1 MDRWLEDLLT
11 QQGHRLLDRRAFLA
25 LSASAAALAACSP
38 GSTGSTSPAPGGGK
52 LSDSL
57 TIAAPTISDTLDPH
71 GTLSNSGYQAAR
83 QMFDALVTY
92 NDAGTEFVPQL
103 ATSWSRIDPTTME
116 FKLRDDVKF
125 SNGESFTAEVVKFNV
140 ERIQKS
146 TDPIHANSKTRVS
159 FITGVEM
166 VNLTTVRI
174 KTATPFPLL
183 LNYLT
188 NLFMVPI
195 KYVQDGGDMKTKP
208 IGTGSFKLVE
218 FVTANRIVYEAWD
231 QSWRGKS
238 KIQNAR
244 LLAIPEEATLLS
256 ALRTGEVDMVTNAPG
271 DKVAGLANDFNVR
284 PVPSM
289 SCAIMGIIQNTP
301 AFADRRVREAAN
313 LAVNKDELVQR
324 IFGGYAKVS
333 QGQLLQPGVFGFN
346 EAIKAVPFD
355 PERAKSLIRSAG
367 FEGAEAVIGSV
378 AATQPLATAIAGYLT
393 NVGLRS
399 RVQIY
404 EFPVF
409 VPQIT
414 TKSDNPLVSFR
425 TDYFSLRDFDGAAA
439 SFGVRP
445 PNFQD
450 YFANEEFDR
459 LYLAQ
464 KVELDQEK
472 RKQQIFRMAEL
483 MREEYPAI
491 FVAYQD
497 FPAIYSKK
505 ITKLRI
511 PYDTATYIWETEKQA

>member
-1 MDRWLEDLLT
+1 VEHRLADAITREG
-11 QQGHRLLDRRAFLA
+11 QRLLDRRSFLA
-25 LSASAAALAACSP
+25 LTAGAAALAACSP
-38 GSTGSTSPAPGGGK
+38 TTTGSTSPGGGR
-52 LSDSL
+52 LSDTL
-57 TIAAPTISDTLDPH
+57 TIGASTISDTLDPH
-71 GTLSNSGYQAAR
+71 GTLSNSGFQAAR
-83 QMFDALVTY
+83 QMFDALVTF
-92 NDAGTEFVPQL
+92 NDAGTEFQPQL
-103 ATSWSRIDPTTME
+103 ATSWTRIDPLTME

-125 SNGESFTAEVVKFNV
+125 SNGEPFTADVVKFNV
-140 ERIQKS
+140 ERIQNS
-146 TDPIHANSKTRVS
+146 TDPIHANSKTRVN
-159 FITGVEM
+159 FITAVEP
-166 VNLTTVRI
+166 VNSTTVRI

-188 NLFMVPI
+188 MLFMVPP

-231 QSWRGKS
+231 GSWRGKS
-238 KIQNAR
+238 KIQHAR
-244 LLAIPEEATLLS
+244 LLAIAEEATLLS
-256 ALRTGEVDMVTNAPG
+256 ALRTGEVDMVLNAPG
-271 DKVAGLANDFNVR
+271 DKVAGLQADFNVTR
-284 PVPSM
+284 VPSM
-289 SCAIMGIIQNTP
+289 SCTIMGIIQNTP

-313 LAVNKDELVQR
+313 LAVNKEEVVQR
-324 IFGGYAKVS
+324 IFGGYAKVA
-333 QGQLLQPGVFGFN
+333 QGQLLQPGVFGYN
-346 EAIKAVPFD
+346 ENIKAVPFD
-355 PERAKSLIRSAG
+355 PERARALIRQAG

-378 AATQPLATAIAGYLT
+378 AATQPLATAVAGYLN

-425 TDYFSLRDFDGAAA
+425 TDYFALRDFDGAAA

-445 PNFQD
+445 PGFQD
-450 YFANEEFDR
+450 YFPNEEFDR
-459 LYLAQ
+459 LYLQ
-464 KVELDQEK
+464 QRTELDQEK

-491 FVAYQD
+491 FIAYQD
-497 FPAIYSKK
+497 FPALSSKK

-511 PYDTATYIWETEKQA
+511 PYDTAVYIWETEKQA